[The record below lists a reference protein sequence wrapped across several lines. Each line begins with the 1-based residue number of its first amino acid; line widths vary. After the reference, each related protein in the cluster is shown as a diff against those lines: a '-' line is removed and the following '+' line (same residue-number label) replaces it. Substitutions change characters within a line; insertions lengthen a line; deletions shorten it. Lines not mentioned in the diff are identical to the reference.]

1 MSATRP
7 LMSIFANLDDLLA
20 AIAAL
25 RRKGIEIADVHA
37 PTFQPEL
44 LTALGHKRSPVR
56 FFTLSGG
63 ILGILSGFGLAIYTA
78 SQWHF
83 IVSGKPPV
91 PRVPYVILAFE
102 FCILFAVLCNL
113 GGMLLL
119 ARLPKHKLPAHYDA
133 RCTEDRYTMLLHCP
147 LADREEIG
155 QLLREL
161 GAEEVNDLG

>member
-7 LMSIFANLDDLLA
+7 VLSIFADFDDLLA
-20 AIAAL
+20 AITAL
-25 RRKGIEIADVHA
+25 QAKKIEIADVHA

-44 LTALGHKRSPVR
+44 LTALKLKRSPVR
-56 FFTLSGG
+56 FFTLTGG
-63 ILGILSGFGLAIYTA
+63 ILGILSGFALAIYTA

-83 IVSGKPPV
+83 IVGGKPPV

-102 FCILFAVLCNL
+102 FCILFSVLCNL

-133 RCTEDRYTMLLHCP
+133 RCTEDRFCMLLHCP
-147 LADREEIG
+147 VAERQEIG
-155 QLLREL
+155 QMLRKL